1 MATLSPEDIK
11 NVESLIKIYAEDTEN
26 LTDNLKQMYRDS
38 IKSNTRKDFITTCF
52 NTYALFKDTEKMQIL
67 FKQMGK
73 GMFSFANMLPSYKN
87 FMEWLST
94 NTGKPL

>member
-26 LTDNLKQMYRDS
+26 LTENLKQMYRDS
-38 IKSNTRKDFITTCF
+38 IKSKTRKDFITTCF
-52 NTYALFKDTEKMQIL
+52 NTYALFKDQEKMQIL

-73 GMFSFANMLPSYKN
+73 SMFAFANMLPSYKN